1 MQCDAD
7 VDIAQLADATDGYS
21 GAETVALCRNAAM
34 LAMREN
40 LTAASI
46 SHTHF
51 VGSLSSVVPRTDKK
65 MLAVYEKFSKG
76 LNE

>member
-1 MQCDAD
+1 MKCDAD
-7 VDIAQLADATDGYS
+7 VDTAQLADATDGYS

-46 SHTHF
+46 SHMHF

-65 MLAVYEKFSKG
+65 MLAAYDKFSKG
-76 LNE
+76 LSE